1 VEQRSAKIKEELEES
16 DTDTV
21 KLAKI
26 IDETEINRELQSI
39 QEMINVFLDGNMMSD
54 YLEEKGQAISSDI
67 NSKIAEAQRAIRASS
82 EQEKSEEIGK
92 WVESSSQSV
101 HKADSLGELQNIH
114 EKIQQFAND
123 VDQNDD
129 VQEKLVALDDLV
141 RDRLKAL
148 SEKNDCADKTRV
160 VKNELQIH
168 ITLLETMESAG
179 ETAVDKPAEFQIAL
193 NTIASLEEEYHD
205 LPEFIALKEKIE
217 TLRLPKGTNE
227 RTTTVEAKLSNSEAR
242 LATTEV
248 TSVSLCGAT
257 IEEAKTAVTQVYTDL
272 VTVKNDLEQL
282 ISTKRKLN
290 DNGFIDKD
298 AAFSLSLVALRERF
312 NNIGK
317 QITDS
322 KVALSKSARRVQ
334 KLKRAVEDTD
344 QWAQDV
350 LAQSIEQYSMDN
362 RERLKK
368 TIDHF

>member
-1 VEQRSAKIKEELEES
+1 
-16 DTDTV
+16 
-21 KLAKI
+21 
-26 IDETEINRELQSI
+26 
-39 QEMINVFLDGNMMSD
+39 MINVFLDGNMMSD

-67 NSKIAEAQRAIRASS
+67 NSKITEAQRAIRASS
-82 EQEKSEEIGK
+82 DQEKSEEIGK
-92 WVESSSQSV
+92 WVESSSQVV

-123 VDQNDD
+123 NDQNDD
-129 VQEKLVALDDLV
+129 VQDKLFALDNLV

-148 SEKNDCADKTRV
+148 SEKKDFADKTQI
-160 VKNELQIH
+160 VKNELQVH
-168 ITLLETMESAG
+168 ITLLENMENAG

-193 NTIASLEEEYHD
+193 NAVASLEQEYHT
-205 LPEFIALKEKIE
+205 LPEFIALKENIE
-217 TLRLPKGTNE
+217 ALRLPKGTTE
-227 RTTTVEAKLSNSEAR
+227 RTANVEAKLSDSEAR
-242 LATTEV
+242 LASTEV
-248 TSVSLCGAT
+248 PTVSLSGTT
-257 IEEAKTAVTQVYTDL
+257 IEEGKTAVTQVYTDL

-298 AAFSLSLVALRERF
+298 ATFSLSLVALRERF

-362 RERLKK
+362 RER
-368 TIDHF
+368 